1 MTSPGSARASDAAGT
16 SPYERALGERISELH
31 PRTQR
36 YFRTI
41 PDGYVGVGTGV
52 FTTAGSRHRW
62 LRPLFR
68 LAEAAGVAFAGW
80 ETDVPF
86 RIENRTVDGCA
97 VAVREFE
104 LAGRTWVMPDTVMLT
119 HRGVLRNAIGVRG
132 SVVTSF
138 DCDVRDEALVL
149 SVRRVGLRI
158 GRLRLSAPAFLRPR
172 ISLVEHWDDERQQ
185 HHVDMTIDAP
195 IIGRVYEYRG
205 YFEYAVESEK
215 R

>member
-1 MTSPGSARASDAAGT
+1 MTSPPRARASEAASA

-52 FTTAGSRHRW
+52 FATAGSRHRW
-62 LRPLFR
+62 LWPLFR
-68 LAEAAGVAFAGW
+68 LAETAGVAFAGW

-104 LAGRTWVMPDTVMLT
+104 LAGRRWIMPDIVMLT
-119 HRGVLRNAIGVRG
+119 PGGVLRNAIGVRR
-132 SVVTSF
+132 SVLTTF

-149 SVRRVGLRI
+149 SIRRVGLRI
-158 GRLRLSAPAFLRPR
+158 GRLRLAAPAFLRPR
-172 ISLVEHWDDERQQ
+172 IGLIERWDEDRQR

-195 IIGRVYEYRG
+195 ILGRVYEYRG
-205 YFEYAVESEK
+205 YFEYAVERET